1 MERLV
6 LEGKIVQDGA
16 CRPAICPVVSGFAC
30 AAHDGV
36 LMLLPPRA
44 PQDNSL
50 LTMPPW
56 INPWLLAAEAVSF
69 GSHFLILYVPVLANI
84 FGIVPL
90 TFQEWLLVIV
100 FASPVI
106 LIDEV
111 RAFRRSYRSVW
122 LYLRRSS
129 CVAVFVVFVQA

>member
-1 MERLV
+1 MMLP
-6 LEGKIVQDGA
+6 A
-16 CRPAICPVVSGFAC
+16 C
-30 AAHDGV
+30 
-36 LMLLPPRA
+36 A

-90 TFQEWLLVIV
+90 NFQEWLLVIV

-111 RAFRRSYRSVW
+111 CARPDAR
-122 LYLRRSS
+122 
-129 CVAVFVVFVQA
+129 VAVLCRNLGA